1 MEESLLK
8 WVRETV
14 GDLGV
19 TPTDFKYGFRDGLAF
34 AALVSKYDPTLLD
47 FNRVNKDD
55 PAALLAQAFELAET
69 HMNIPQ
75 LLSPTDLTEG
85 DPDERSVQLYVS
97 LFFHAFS
104 SKREKEEMELANQG
118 IASRLQVLGTRL
130 QREAQE
136 REELLKQKDSLL
148 AAQAGLDSTIGE
160 KGKQAVELNE
170 ATSKLQSEVQ
180 ALRARLEEL
189 HQLKT
194 NPCVS
199 HVDIVHNPGHTKKN
213 FIKDLHHVLGTH
225 KAYQGYAECI
235 GHWFMWAV
243 KESQKVVCKQGIMD
257 CEQ

>member
-19 TPTDFKYGFRDGLAF
+19 APTDFKYGFRDGQAF

-47 FNRVNKDD
+47 FHRINKDD
-55 PAALLAQAFELAET
+55 PGALLAQAFELAEK

-75 LLSPTDLTEG
+75 LLSPSDLTEG

-104 SKREKEEMELANQG
+104 SKREKEEMEAANKG
-118 IASRLQVLGTRL
+118 IASRLEDLGTRL

-148 AAQAGLDSTIGE
+148 AEQAGLDSTIGE
-160 KGKQAVELNE
+160 KGKRALELNE
-170 ATSKLQSEVQ
+170 ATKKLESEVQ
-180 ALRARLEEL
+180 ELRGQLEEL
-189 HQLKT
+189 HDLK
-194 NPCVS
+194 N
-199 HVDIVHNPGHTKKN
+199 
-213 FIKDLHHVLGTH
+213 KDLELASKVSCFAATLHIHHVHHRLCVLILSVLAIGSAGH
-225 KAYQGYAECI
+225 APRYGRKAAGVE
-235 GHWFMWAV
+235 GRV
-243 KESQKVVCKQGIMD
+243 GGRLR
-257 CEQ
+257 

>member
-118 IASRLQVLGTRL
+118 IASRLEDLGTRL

-180 ALRARLEEL
+180 ELRARLEEL

-194 NPCVS
+194 
-199 HVDIVHNPGHTKKN
+199 
-213 FIKDLHHVLGTH
+213 KDLELASKVFKSHARTH
-225 KAYQGYAECI
+225 ARTHARNTC
-235 GHWFMWAV
+235 
-243 KESQKVVCKQGIMD
+243 
-257 CEQ
+257 